1 MSLSY
6 KRYGVVGEPLNKGV
20 TQQLKKRREIVLKR
34 NNRTPDDISYLT
46 SNTGW
51 CKVTSAVDIS
61 LVPDEYTNI
70 FAENF
75 QLFGGIYSTYGPK
88 RGYLQN
94 TDNSFGA
101 FSSYTESD
109 IQGIVPMPGITS
121 FQVNSLGTYGTL
133 RGGSFSFTVHSTE
146 QFNILEQLY
155 LRPGFNILM
164 EWGHSSFVDNDGS
177 YNNTTQYYRPESF
190 LSSKKE
196 EDLRKELFD
205 LRQKNS
211 YNYDY
216 FYGVIKNFIWSYN
229 GASYECQVDVITKGE
244 IISSLS
250 FMYSSIFKKSKEE
263 NYTSTENASQ
273 VESILK
279 TLSNSGETS
288 ALGDSPNVEELK
300 KEIKVNFE
308 TQIPK
313 KYSEAL
319 KDAEYLIGY
328 FPANQSN
335 RAKTSLKYI
344 TLRDFFKIVN
354 ISGLLQDKDGN
365 NLVSFFTGTENSPAF
380 TTFSDHVAL
389 DPYIC
394 LLGGKT
400 SEINYDITKQAKN
413 AVSDDILNIFIN
425 VEYILN
431 LYESLRKSE
440 QAKGATVFT
449 LVNSLLAGIQKN
461 LGDINDFYLH
471 YDEDSGQ
478 YFTVDRKVIPSEGDF
493 AKDPNDSSLSAESY
507 IDTVGLG
514 SEVENLKIES
524 KLSGNLTSMIAI
536 AAQGSSGAGNESDI
550 YNVQQWNSGLRDRHG
565 SFHKDLE
572 RTGSLEEDVFEVNKE
587 TREEFIKFV
596 NTVNDKINDLIV
608 DIPQEEFTAKE
619 KLHKDLT
626 AQLLKQITVSKKT
639 NYPGLIPFELS
650 FTMKGISG
658 MKIAQAFKINEF
670 FLPIRYKGKVAFV
683 ITGLDHSISNNKWT
697 TNIKTQIIFLR

>member
-6 KRYGVVGEPLNKGV
+6 ERYGIVGEPLGKGV
-20 TQQLKKRREIVLKR
+20 TEQLKRRREIVLKR
-34 NNRTPDDISYLT
+34 NNRTPDDISYMT
-46 SNTGW
+46 ANTGW
-51 CKVTSAVDIS
+51 CKVTSAVDVS

-75 QLFGGIYSTYGPK
+75 QLFGGIYSSYGSK
-88 RGYLQN
+88 KGFMQN
-94 TDNSFGA
+94 PDKSFNE
-101 FSSYTESD
+101 FSSYFESD

-164 EWGHSSFVDNDGS
+164 EWGHSSFVDNDGN
-177 YNNTTQYYRPESF
+177 YNNTTQYYRPDSF
-190 LSSKKE
+190 MTSKKE

-205 LRQKNS
+205 LRIKNS

-216 FYGVIKNFIWSYN
+216 FYGIVKNFIWNYN
-229 GASYECQVDVITKGE
+229 GSNYECQVDVITKGE
-244 IISSLS
+244 IISSLT
-250 FMYSSIFKKSKEE
+250 FMYSPIFKKTKEE
-263 NYTSTENASQ
+263 DYTATENASQ

-288 ALGDSPNVEELK
+288 TLNETPNIEELK
-300 KEIKVNFE
+300 AEISNSFLSS
-308 TQIPK
+308 IPDK
-313 KYSEAL
+313 FSQALRNSEF
-319 KDAEYLIGY
+319 LIGY

-335 RAKTSLKYI
+335 RAKTNLKYI
-344 TLRDFFKIVN
+344 TLRDFYRIVN
-354 ISGLLQDKDGN
+354 ISGLLQNKDGD
-365 NLVSFFTGTENSPAF
+365 NLVSFNTDIENSSAF
-380 TTFSDHVAL
+380 TTFAEHLAL
-389 DPYIC
+389 DPYVCI
-394 LLGGKT
+394 LGGKQ
-400 SEINYDITKQAKN
+400 SKYSYNISKQATK
-413 AVSDDILNIFIN
+413 AVPGSILDIYIN

-431 LYESLRKSE
+431 IYESLRKSE
-440 QAKGATVFT
+440 QATGATVFT
-449 LVNSLLAGIQKN
+449 LVNSLLMGIQKN

-471 YDEDSGQ
+471 YEEDSGQ
-478 YFTVDRKVIPSEGDF
+478 YYTVDRKVIPGEGDF
-493 AKDPNDSSLSAESY
+493 AKDPNDSSLPAESY

-550 YNVQQWNSGLRDRHG
+550 FNVQKWNEGLRDRHG

-572 RTGSLEEDVFEVNKE
+572 RTGSFEETVFTVNEKTDE
-587 TREEFIKFV
+587 EIKDFIDIVNSQINDILIDLPQDEFI
-596 NTVNDKINDLIV
+596 
-608 DIPQEEFTAKE
+608 AKE
-619 KLHKDLT
+619 KLHKDFT
-626 AQLLKQITVSKKT
+626 AQKLKEITLKNKT

-650 FTMKGISG
+650 FTIKGISG

-670 FLPIRYKGKVAFV
+670 FLPSRYKGKVAFV

-697 TNIKTQIIFLR
+697 TNVKTQIIFLR